1 MTNTLIAKITPFV
14 TDMIRADHTKVV
26 ALFHQYK
33 ADSHPIK
40 KKAFVESICTLLLTH
55 SIAED
60 EIFYPAMREAL
71 PSVIKHRYDEQHE
84 VEAAAETLKAMK
96 PSVPDYDD
104 RVYALMKSVLHHVA
118 EEECVVLPTAE
129 RIFDHMKLGEL
140 GAKFNKR
147 RHQLM
152 IERMKPVE
160 RARDYVKDHPLQLA
174 LGGIML
180 AFAVAPLLMQQRGRV

>member
-1 MTNTLIAKITPFV
+1 MTNTLIAKIAPDV

-33 ADSHPIK
+33 AGSHPTK
-40 KKAFVESICTLLLTH
+40 KKALAETIATLLLIH
-55 SIAED
+55 SIAEE

-71 PSVIKHRYDEQHE
+71 PDMIKHSYDEQRE
-84 VEAAAETLKAMK
+84 VEASSEALKNME
-96 PSVPDYDD
+96 PSMPGYDD

-129 RIFDHMKLGEL
+129 RIFDDMKLGEL
-140 GAKFNKR
+140 GAQFNIR

-152 IERMKPVE
+152 LERMKPVE
-160 RARDYVKDHPLQLA
+160 RARDYVNDHPLRLA
-174 LGGIML
+174 FGGIML
-180 AFAVAPLLMQQRGRV
+180 ALAVLPLLMKQRRRT